1 MSVNISYAC
10 QHPPVHSVDTVMTK
24 VESMTSAI
32 RKLQEIECV
41 AACNRYFPQGYEAAK
56 NANLIMVINQPEGI
70 IAHNHNGD
78 FIFFCGIVESIMD
91 FPNGY
96 SRHEFNNRL
105 SFKFKAFDGLTSRDE
120 IAQKDKDN
128 KRKTW

>member
-1 MSVNISYAC
+1 MSVNISYAR
-10 QHPPVHSVDTVMTK
+10 QHPPVHSVATLMGSI
-24 VESMTSAI
+24 ESMTCAI
-32 RKLQEIECV
+32 MKLQETECI

-56 NANLIMVINQPEGI
+56 NANLIMVINQKEGI

-78 FIFFCGIVESIMD
+78 FIFFCGIVESMMD

-128 KRKTW
+128 KR